1 MRSER
6 ETSEETRIIIHEV
19 LNDRSLMN
27 SRSFREPQ
35 AGRAKVA
42 VSIIQL
48 NHLSSFVQHEAFGWL
63 RNANTFA
70 ETCMDI

>member
-1 MRSER
+1 MRLER
-6 ETSEETRIIIHEV
+6 ETSEEPRIITHEV

-42 VSIIQL
+42 ESIIQL
-48 NHLSSFVQHEAFGWL
+48 NDLSLCPTRIGWL